1 MTYRVLIAGA
11 GQMGR
16 GWGEILRDCP
26 DTNIVAWVDVLPG
39 VAARAAKEL
48 GVRGVLTDTDL
59 ERAITT
65 ARPDFMVDVSP
76 PEAHRDVTLAAL
88 ARGLPVLGEKPM
100 AATMAQAREMV
111 AAAER
116 AGTLYMVSQNRRY
129 DRNLAALRRLIGEH
143 TGPVGI
149 LNADFYMG
157 EHYGGFRR
165 EMASPLLVDMA
176 IHTFDAA
183 RFLTGAN
190 ALAVYCHEFNPSWS
204 WYSGNASAT
213 AIFELSNGAVFTYRG
228 SRSSDGYHT
237 TWDSRWRAVGPRGTA
252 VWDGQGT
259 PSAEVVTEPT
269 EPIARFTRVEGTPDP
284 TTAVGIAGTLQEFL
298 RALDTSETPPCECHD
313 NIHSLAMVHAA
324 IESAAT
330 GQRVRIE
337 A

>member
-116 AGTLYMVSQNRRY
+116 AGTLYMVSQ
-129 DRNLAALRRLIGEH
+129 
-143 TGPVGI
+143 
-149 LNADFYMG
+149 
-157 EHYGGFRR
+157 
-165 EMASPLLVDMA
+165 
-176 IHTFDAA
+176 
-183 RFLTGAN
+183 
-190 ALAVYCHEFNPSWS
+190 
-204 WYSGNASAT
+204 
-213 AIFELSNGAVFTYRG
+213 
-228 SRSSDGYHT
+228 
-237 TWDSRWRAVGPRGTA
+237 
-252 VWDGQGT
+252 
-259 PSAEVVTEPT
+259 
-269 EPIARFTRVEGTPDP
+269 
-284 TTAVGIAGTLQEFL
+284 
-298 RALDTSETPPCECHD
+298 
-313 NIHSLAMVHAA
+313 
-324 IESAAT
+324 
-330 GQRVRIE
+330 
-337 A
+337 